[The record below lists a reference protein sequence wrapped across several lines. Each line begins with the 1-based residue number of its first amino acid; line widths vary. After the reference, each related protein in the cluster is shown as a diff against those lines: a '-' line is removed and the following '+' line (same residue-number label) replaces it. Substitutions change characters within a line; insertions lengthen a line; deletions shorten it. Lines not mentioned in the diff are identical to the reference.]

1 MSGGRSGDNG
11 PERGTSVG
19 PLREAAA
26 NNQASRAADDR
37 AAPSF
42 LAGRDLT
49 LVVLASAARGA
60 VAAVACQVLAFG
72 VAVIL
77 WATGA
82 AGSAGPSGLLRGSL
96 TAVAAAHGM
105 PVRIG
110 GSMLTLP
117 PLALAVL
124 GAALLWAG
132 VARGRVTAVG
142 GTQSVAAVLAGA
154 IAYAAMVTAVAVLVG
169 TPHAVSAAQWW
180 RPALLAALVLAVAVG
195 IRSGV
200 PVPASGM
207 LAARLCGIGLGGM
220 AGGAA
225 VVLAV
230 SLTVSLTTATKVGE
244 ALAPGVADGFGL
256 LVLCL
261 AYLPNAIV
269 GALGY
274 AGGAGFSIG
283 AAVYSPF
290 GSAPGP
296 LPAVPLLAAAP
307 EHPGMTMLG
316 LAALLVPLGTGAL
329 MGWVASRRV
338 ALGLTRLGLCAA
350 ASVATAAVA
359 ALIAGFAAGG
369 VSGGGW
375 AHTGVDPWRLLLL
388 LSLLLLL
395 PSAAVSLVLPAAG
408 WRTAP
413 PEEEESGV
421 EDPDLEDPPDP
432 DGDQDPDDD
441 GDESD
446 ESDPDDDQET
456 DDADRDDLGP
466 GGDDLADD
474 PDVGAGSEEDPDP
487 EEDPGS
493 EEDPDGSE
501 DPDAAA
507 TDGDPDDSATFADPA
522 ADEAAGDDGPHAE
535 APPTG
540 PSSLH

>member
-1 MSGGRSGDNG
+1 MR
-11 PERGTSVG
+11 
-19 PLREAAA
+19 AA
-26 NNQASRAADDR
+26 NDR

-42 LAGRDLT
+42 LAGKDLT

-110 GSMLTLP
+110 GSVLTLP

-124 GAALLWAG
+124 GAVLLWAG

-142 GTQSVAAVLAGA
+142 GAQSVAAVLAGA

-200 PVPASGM
+200 PVPASGV

-230 SLTVSLTTATKVGE
+230 SLTLSLTTATKVGE

-307 EHPGMTMLG
+307 EHTGMTVLG
-316 LAALLVPLGTGAL
+316 LAGLLVPLGTGAL

-350 ASVATAAVA
+350 ASIATAAVA
-359 ALIAGFAAGG
+359 ALVAGFAAGG
-369 VSGGGW
+369 VSGGSW

-413 PEEEESGV
+413 QEESDV
-421 EDPDLEDPPDP
+421 ENPDLEDPDDP
-432 DGDQDPDDD
+432 DGDPDPDDD

-446 ESDPDDDQET
+446 EEDPDGDQEV
-456 DDADRDDLGP
+456 DDADRDDGGP
-466 GGDDLADD
+466 GGNDLAGD
-474 PDVGAGSEEDPDP
+474 PDAGVDDDP
-487 EEDPGS
+487 EENPS
-493 EEDPDGSE
+493 PEEDSDGSE
-501 DPDAAA
+501 DPDVAAA
-507 TDGDPDDSATFADPA
+507 DGDSDDSGTAAEVTDDPA
-522 ADEAAGDDGPHAE
+522 ADEDGPRAD